1 MEFWT
6 VGQLSKLANVTIRT
20 IRYYDQIQ
28 LLTPEFRHANGRR
41 YYTEKD
47 LKRLEKI
54 CLLKSLSVSLDDIKA
69 VLDKK
74 AFKELLLHQQH
85 QTISNIRE
93 AENTLKNIQ
102 TLLNSIE
109 IEGDLDWEPL
119 LPLIKRKEHYRD
131 QFFSKEERKTLDKLP
146 KMEKDN
152 IQTKQWINL
161 IKRIELTIK
170 KGFPA
175 ESEEGKLIA
184 EDCLLLSELI
194 FEGNKDLEE
203 KFWEVR
209 KSAADSSSAGLYP
222 VKEEIL
228 IFLEEAI
235 ASLNETGCKFNV

>member
-41 YYTEKD
+41 YYTETD

-54 CLLKSLSVSLDDIKA
+54 CLLKSLSVSLDDIKT

-74 AFKELLLHQQH
+74 AFKELLLHQQQ
-85 QTISNIRE
+85 QTISSIGE
-93 AENTLKNIQ
+93 AENTLMNIQ

-109 IEGDLDWEPL
+109 VEGDLDWELL
-119 LPLIKRKEHYRD
+119 LPLIKRKEHNRD
-131 QFFSKEERKTLDKLP
+131 QFFSKEEGKALDKLP

-161 IKRIELTIK
+161 IKRIEITIK

-175 ESEEGKLIA
+175 ESEEGRLIA

-194 FEGNKDLEE
+194 FQGNKDLEE

-235 ASLNETGCKFNV
+235 ASLSEMKCKSKV